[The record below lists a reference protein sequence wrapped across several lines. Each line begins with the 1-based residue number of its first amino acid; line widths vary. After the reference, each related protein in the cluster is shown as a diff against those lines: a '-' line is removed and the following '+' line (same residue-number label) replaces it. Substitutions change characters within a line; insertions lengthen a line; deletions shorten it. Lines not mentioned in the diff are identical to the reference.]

1 VIFLLMINAA
11 IFDDIIDDKQI
22 DLKSNNV
29 ISKN

>member
-29 ISKN
+29 LGKN